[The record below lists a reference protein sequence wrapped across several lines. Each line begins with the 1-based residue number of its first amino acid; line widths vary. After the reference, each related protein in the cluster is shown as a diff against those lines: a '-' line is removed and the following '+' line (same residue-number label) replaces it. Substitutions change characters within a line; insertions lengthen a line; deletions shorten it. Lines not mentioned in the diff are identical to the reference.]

1 LLNREGV
8 VGHFASQMALLAAG
22 RSAKPRQVRLA
33 TLCCLLASTAFG
45 QERWDH
51 QGSLGLTIAGGY
63 ENRTSITIGNA
74 DTGHR
79 LIPELGG
86 TLALTRSWSVR
97 LAGRVAF
104 FGPQLGLSFIGGV
117 RSSFGDRFKT
127 FADLD
132 LAVHAIPIFTIGP
145 RVAFGV
151 QYELS
156 EVIGVFASAGVQL
169 GVAPRGIR
177 FGAEVLIGLQF
188 RTYVLEERA
197 FF

>member
-1 LLNREGV
+1 MR
-8 VGHFASQMALLAAG
+8 FAALL
-22 RSAKPRQVRLA
+22 V
-33 TLCCLLASTAFG
+33 LLASSAFA

-51 QGSLGLTIAGGY
+51 QGSLGLTIAAGY

-79 LIPELGG
+79 LIPEIGG
-86 TLALTRSWSVR
+86 TLALTRSWSAK

-104 FGPQLGLSFIGGV
+104 FGPQLGLSFLGGL
-117 RSSFGDRFKT
+117 RSTFGDRFKT
-127 FADLD
+127 FFDLD
-132 LAVHAIPIFTIGP
+132 LAVHAVPIFTIGP

-156 EVIGVFASAGVQL
+156 EVIGVFAVAGVQL

-188 RTYVLEERA
+188 RTYLLE
-197 FF
+197 